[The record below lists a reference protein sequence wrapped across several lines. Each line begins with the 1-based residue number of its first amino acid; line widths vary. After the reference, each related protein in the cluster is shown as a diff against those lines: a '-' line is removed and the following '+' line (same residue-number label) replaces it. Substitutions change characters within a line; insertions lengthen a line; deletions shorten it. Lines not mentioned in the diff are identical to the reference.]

1 MIEKD
6 LIDLGFERIDVTA
19 EESGNPKD
27 FYYYI
32 YHFHK
37 TLCLI
42 SPCNDEV
49 KKDDWF
55 VEFFEVD
62 GIRFT
67 SYKQLLLL
75 IHLIESAKQ

>member
-1 MIEKD
+1 MKEQDI
-6 LIDLGFERIDVTA
+6 IDLAFERVDVTA

-32 YHFHK
+32 YHLDK

-42 SPCNDEV
+42 SSCNDEV

-67 SYKQLLLL
+67 SYKQLARL